1 MTTSLFRW
9 PSLSR
14 QATIFLVALA
24 VAIVTVAGF
33 VAWTWLVIGGDT
45 VTIAVD
51 DIGEAVA
58 ALVGAACCGV
68 AARRAFGRQRIGW
81 WLLAASA
88 ASWGAGEVVWSVYQV
103 GLGIPVP
110 FPSAADI
117 GFLGAIPLA
126 AAGILMFVFVS
137 PTGNST
143 RLRLWLDAGIACL
156 ALVSVSWSFGLRTL
170 YSYAGDPPLVRLI
183 GLAYPVSD
191 ILIGIILLLAI
202 RRASVD
208 ARGRLLLL
216 LGGLASNA
224 VADSAFAYMNAAGT
238 YGAIGSVLD
247 SGWVIGFLMIGLAA
261 LWPMKRS
268 VPVIAVKEEIEQP
281 ADMWQVV
288 LPWVAI
294 LASGLNALLLPATGH
309 ALDSFLIILA
319 GGIAVLVMAS
329 SIHGHTESLELL
341 AKSRLYASRL
351 NDIIR
356 YAPLGVI
363 RIGPDMKI
371 IQANPRFVKVLRRP
385 ESDVVGGP
393 LSAILPPEEMVRA
406 TEQFRAL
413 SEGSMDATDSEF
425 EVMSID
431 GKAMWLHW
439 TATEVRDADDD
450 VDYFIAMFWD
460 TTARHEAEVA
470 AFSNLGVLE
479 RLDRL
484 KREFLRMVSHEFR
497 TSLVGIQ
504 GFSELIRDTEDLD
517 PADAKT
523 FATDIYNDAER
534 LDKMLRKLLA
544 KDQVEADAMVMSFE
558 PVEMGEAVRDAVA
571 RARAADRAHL
581 FAVDLD
587 PDLGPVSGDAARLAT
602 VMNIL
607 LSNAIKYSPKS
618 SKITVSA
625 RRQVDE
631 DVVSVSDLGM
641 GMPADFDDRLFGP
654 HRWNASDTNSGVIGS
669 GMGLPMARQI
679 VEMHGG
685 RIWFETTK
693 GQGSV
698 FHFSVPRQ
706 AVHAQSSER
715 HSEVPVP
722 VPVPVPV
729 KA

>member
-1 MTTSLFRW
+1 MTAGQFRW

-14 QATIFLVALA
+14 QANVFLLAL
-24 VAIVTVAGF
+24 VVAGVAVVAF
-33 VAWTWLVIGGDT
+33 VAWTSRVIDGAS

-58 ALVGAACCGV
+58 AIVGAVCCWV
-68 AARRAFGRQRIGW
+68 AARRALGRQRAGW
-81 WLLAASA
+81 GLLAASA
-88 ASWGAGEVVWSVYQV
+88 ASWGAGEVIWSVYQV
-103 GLGIPVP
+103 GLGVPVP
-110 FPSAADI
+110 FPSAADV

-126 AAGILMFVFVS
+126 AAGILMFVFSS

-143 RLRLWLDAGIACL
+143 RLRLWLDAGIVCL
-156 ALVSVSWSFGLRTL
+156 ALVSVSWTLGLRTL
-170 YSYAGDPPLVRLI
+170 YNLAGDPPLVRLI

-191 ILIGIILLLAI
+191 ILIGIILALAI
-202 RRASVD
+202 RRATIQ
-208 ARGRLLLL
+208 ARGQLLLL

-247 SGWVIGFLMIGLAA
+247 AGWVIGYLMIGLAA
-261 LWPMKRS
+261 LWPRRRAA
-268 VPVIAVKEEIEQP
+268 PVIEMKAELEEP
-281 ADMWQVV
+281 ADIWQVV

-294 LASGLNALLLPATGH
+294 LAAGLDAIVQPATGH
-309 ALDSFLIILA
+309 ALDGFLIVLA
-319 GGIAVLVMAS
+319 AGIAILVMAS
-329 SIHGHTESLELL
+329 SIHGHTESLALL
-341 AKSRLYASRL
+341 VKSRLYASRL

-356 YAPLGVI
+356 YAPLGVV

-371 IQANPRFVKVLRRP
+371 IQANPRFMTVLRRQ
-385 ESDVVGGP
+385 EAEVVGAP
-393 LSAILPPEEMVRA
+393 LSTILPPEDMVRA

-413 SEGSMDATDSEF
+413 SEGSMSATDSEL
-425 EVMSID
+425 EAVRTD
-431 GKAMWLHW
+431 GEKMWLHW
-439 TATEVRDADDD
+439 TATEVRDADGE

-517 PADAKT
+517 PAQAKA
-523 FATDIYNDAER
+523 FASDIYDDAQR
-534 LDKMLRKLLA
+534 LDQMLRRVLD
-544 KDQVEADAMVMSFE
+544 KDQVEADDMVMKFA
-558 PVEMGEAVRDAVA
+558 PVDLEEAVREAVA
-571 RARAADRAHL
+571 RVRASDRAHL
-581 FAVDLD
+581 FAVELD
-587 PDLGPVSGDAARLAT
+587 SDLGLVSGDAVRLAT
-602 VMNIL
+602 VMSIL

-618 SKITVSA
+618 SKITVSV
-625 RRQVDE
+625 RKQTDE

-669 GMGLPMARQI
+669 GIGLPMARQI

-698 FHFSVPRQ
+698 FHFSLPLQ
-706 AVHAQSSER
+706 AVHAAATDRREEIPAAMR
-715 HSEVPVP
+715 
-722 VPVPVPV
+722 
-729 KA
+729 A